1 MATTGTT
8 GSFISVLTNIFKGL
22 WSFVNSRI
30 FVIIL
35 IVVLIMFAA
44 GECKRILD
52 LKTEVDV
59 HDQNISAL
67 TDSLKLERTK
77 NGELLV
83 SIDGY
88 IATEKDLKKLNRGLW
103 DEVHA
108 QKGKVISL
116 TDLIVIL
123 RQDSAQLAKTVD
135 KLNSIIGTMQKIDD
149 STFIAPWTLAYTY
162 DSTNYDV
169 FRGRTQI
176 GISSK
181 DPLILRHKNS
191 YMLERKTQIELVW
204 GEKVEKGKLR
214 IFVQSNY
221 PGFTVKSMEGVLI
234 DPNNN
239 PLFKDLMKKR
249 HWFTGLGIGPNIS
262 TGWNILE
269 AKPAIILGVGLHY
282 NIYEF

>member
-1 MATTGTT
+1 MALS
-8 GSFISVLTNIFKGL
+8 GSTETKVSAFVQTLKGVWTFL
-22 WSFVNSRI
+22 NSRI

-35 IVVLIMFAA
+35 IVVLLIFAA
-44 GECKRILD
+44 GECRRIQS
-52 LKTEVDV
+52 LKDEVNV

-67 TDSLKLERTK
+67 TDSLKFERTK
-77 NGELLV
+77 NGALLV
-83 SIDGY
+83 SVDGY
-88 IATEKDLKKLNRGLW
+88 IATEKELKKLNKNLW
-103 DEVHA
+103 DEVNA

-116 TDLIVIL
+116 TNVIIVL
-123 RQDSAQLAKTVD
+123 KQDSAELAKTVD
-135 KLNSIIGTMQKIDD
+135 KLNTIIGAMQQIND
-149 STFIAPWTLAYTY
+149 STFVAPWTLAYTY

-176 GISSK
+176 GVVSK
-181 DPLILRHKNS
+181 DPFVLRHKNT
-191 YMLERKTQIELVW
+191 YLLERKTQIELTW

-214 IFVQSNY
+214 IFVKSNY

-249 HWFTGLGIGPNIS
+249 HWFTGFGIGPELT
-262 TGWNILE
+262 TGWNILQ
-269 AKPAIILGVGLHY
+269 AKPAIVVGVGIHY

>member
-1 MATTGTT
+1 ME
-8 GSFISVLTNIFKGL
+8 NFKKFLAGVWTFL
-22 WSFVNSRI
+22 NSRI

-35 IVVLIMFAA
+35 IVLLIMFAA
-44 GECKRILD
+44 GECRRIMS
-52 LKTEVDV
+52 LKTEIDV

-67 TDSLKLERTK
+67 KDSLKFERTK
-77 NGELLV
+77 NGALLV

-88 IATEKDLKKLNRGLW
+88 IATEKELKSLNKGLW
-103 DEVHA
+103 DEVTA

-116 TDLIVIL
+116 TNLVVVL
-123 RQDSAQLAKTVD
+123 KQDSLQLTKTID
-135 KLNSIIGTMQKIDD
+135 KLNTIIGTMLKIDD
-149 STFIAPWTLAYTY
+149 STFVAPWTLAFTY

-169 FRGRTQI
+169 FRGRTQV

-181 DPLILRHKNS
+181 DPLILRHKNT
-191 YMLERKTQIELVW
+191 YLLERKTQIELTW

-214 IFVQSNY
+214 IFVKSNY

-249 HWFTGLGIGPNIS
+249 HWFTGFGIGPELS
-262 TGWNILE
+262 TGWNILQ
-269 AKPAIILGVGLHY
+269 AKPAIVVGVGIHY

>member
-1 MATTGTT
+1 MATTGST
-8 GSFISVLTNIFKGL
+8 ISGFTQILKGVWTFL
-22 WSFVNSRI
+22 NSKL

-35 IVVLIMFAA
+35 IVLLIMFAA
-44 GECKRILD
+44 GECRRIMS
-52 LKTEVDV
+52 LKTEIDT

-67 TDSLKLERTK
+67 KDSLKFERTK
-77 NGELLV
+77 NGALLV

-88 IATEKDLKKLNRGLW
+88 ISTEKELKSLNKGLW
-103 DEVHA
+103 DEVTA

-116 TDLIVIL
+116 TNLVVIL
-123 RQDSAQLAKTVD
+123 KQDSAQLAKTVD
-135 KLNSIIGTMQKIDD
+135 KLNTIIGTMLKIDD
-149 STFIAPWTLAYTY
+149 STFVAPWTLAFTY

-169 FRGRTQI
+169 FRGRTQV

-181 DPLILRHKNS
+181 DPLILRHKNT
-191 YMLERKTQIELVW
+191 YLLERKTQIELTW

-214 IFVQSNY
+214 IFVKSNY

-249 HWFTGLGIGPNIS
+249 HWFTGFGIGPELS
-262 TGWNILE
+262 TGWNILQ
-269 AKPAIILGVGLHY
+269 AKPAIVVGVGIHY

>member
-1 MATTGTT
+1 MALT
-8 GSFISVLTNIFKGL
+8 GSTSTNIFKGL
-22 WSFVNSRI
+22 WNFLNSRI
-30 FVIIL
+30 FVIVL
-35 IVVLIMFAA
+35 IVVLIMIGV
-44 GECKRILD
+44 GECRRIID
-52 LKTEVDV
+52 LNTEIDI
-59 HDQNISAL
+59 HDNNISAL
-67 TDSLKLERTK
+67 KDTLKFERTK

-88 IATEKDLKKLNRGLW
+88 IATEKDLKKLNKGLW

-116 TDLIVIL
+116 TNLVVVL
-123 RQDSAQLAKTVD
+123 RQDSTELAKTID
-135 KLNSIIGTMQKIDD
+135 KLHTIIGAMGRIDD
-149 STFIAPWTLAYTY
+149 STFVAPWTLAYTY
-162 DSTNYDV
+162 DSTNFDV

-176 GISSK
+176 GVVSTN
-181 DPLILRHKNS
+181 PLVFRHKNT
-191 YMLERKTQIELVW
+191 YMLDRKTQIELTW

-239 PLFKDLMKKR
+239 PLFKDLMKKK
-249 HWFTGLGIGPNIS
+249 HWFTGFGIGPNIS

-269 AKPAIILGVGLHY
+269 AKPAVIIGVGIHY

>member
-1 MATTGTT
+1 M
-8 GSFISVLTNIFKGL
+8 S
-22 WSFVNSRI
+22 
-30 FVIIL
+30 
-35 IVVLIMFAA
+35 
-44 GECKRILD
+44 
-52 LKTEVDV
+52 LKTEIDV

-67 TDSLKLERTK
+67 TDSLKFERTK

-83 SIDGY
+83 SVDGY
-88 IATEKDLKKLNRGLW
+88 IATEKELKKLNKNLW

-116 TDLIVIL
+116 TNVIVVL
-123 RQDSAQLAKTVD
+123 RQDSTQLAKTVD
-135 KLNSIIGTMQKIDD
+135 KLNTIIGTMQKLDD
-149 STFIAPWTLAYTY
+149 STFIAPWTLAFTY

-181 DPLILRHKNS
+181 DPLVLRHKNT
-191 YMLERKTQIELVW
+191 YMLDRKTQIELTW

-214 IFVQSNY
+214 IFVESSY

-249 HWFTGLGIGPNIS
+249 HWFTGFGIGPNIS
-262 TGWNILE
+262 TGWNVFE
-269 AKPAIILGVGLHY
+269 AKPAVILGVGIQY

>member
-1 MATTGTT
+1 METLKKIWTAVWN
-8 GSFISVLTNIFKGL
+8 FL
-22 WSFVNSRI
+22 NSRI

-35 IVVLIMFAA
+35 IVLLIMFGA
-44 GECKRILD
+44 GQCKKILD
-52 LKTEVDV
+52 LQTEVDV

-67 TDSLKLERTK
+67 TDSLKTERTK

-88 IATEKDLKKLNRGLW
+88 LATEKELKKLNKGLW
-103 DEVHA
+103 DEVNA

-116 TDLIVIL
+116 TDLVIVL
-123 RQDSAQLAKTVD
+123 RQDSADLAKTID
-135 KLNSIIGTMQKIDD
+135 KLNTIIGAMQRIDD
-149 STFIAPWTLAYTY
+149 STFVAPWTLAFTY

-176 GISSK
+176 GITSK
-181 DPLILRHKNS
+181 DPLVLRHKNT
-191 YMLERKTQIELVW
+191 YMLERKTQIELIW

-214 IFVQSNY
+214 IFVQSAY

-249 HWFTGLGIGPNIS
+249 HWFTGFGIGPNIS
-262 TGWNILE
+262 TGWNVLQ
-269 AKPAIILGVGLHY
+269 AKPAVIIGVGLHY